1 VLRGPS
7 NQDFALYAQYSWPY
21 STCSFQ
27 AVDRCLTQV
36 WGLYHRKWCN
46 HHEHN
51 FHSMDAS
58 PQQSGILVGCFI
70 FLFGCWSHFG
80 WALLVL
86 SWLLVALVDNY
97 QEKLYTICDRKQLK
111 DHSNH

>member
-1 VLRGPS
+1 MFDIGLGTITIASGAIIMSITFILWMHHHNSMESLLVV
-7 NQDFALYAQYSWPY
+7 
-21 STCSFQ
+21 SF
-27 AVDRCLTQV
+27 
-36 WGLYHRKWCN
+36 
-46 HHEHN
+46 
-51 FHSMDAS
+51 
-58 PQQSGILVGCFI
+58 
-70 FLFGCWSHFG
+70 FLFGCWSHSG